1 MSLAIVY
8 SRAQCGM
15 EAPLVT
21 VEVHIAN
28 GLPSLS
34 IVGLPETAVRESKDR
49 VRGAILNSRFEFP
62 TRRITINLAPADLP
76 KDGGRFD
83 LPIALGILA
92 ASGQIPTTRLPHYE
106 FAAEL
111 ALSGELR
118 GVHGILPMTLK
129 TAAAKRT
136 AVVPRENA
144 AEATLVGGA
153 GVLAGCHLLD
163 ITGHLTGVQP
173 LEPQPA
179 RQVSARRPDCADLA
193 DVRGQHHARRA
204 LEIAAAGG
212 HCAHDAGVLP
222 RLLGDPVWRPA
233 CRFSSRLPAGRRR
246 RGDGSP
252 ASNPRKAPLN
262 PEAGFVRAIV
272 VPSQVDPGRGH
283 PGSY

>member
-21 VEVHIAN
+21 VEVHLSN

-62 TRRITINLAPADLP
+62 ARRITINLAPADLP
-76 KDGGRFD
+76 KEGGRFD

-92 ASGQIPTTRLPHYE
+92 ASRQIPSNSLPYYE

-129 TAAAKRT
+129 TAAAQRT
-136 AVVPRENA
+136 AVVSRENA
-144 AEATLVGGA
+144 PEATLA
-153 GVLAGCHLLD
+153 SCASVLAGGHLLD
-163 ITGHLTGVQP
+163 ITAVFVATTGNV
-173 LEPQPA
+173 
-179 RQVSARRPDCADLA
+179 
-193 DVRGQHHARRA
+193 
-204 LEIAAAGG
+204 AG
-212 HCAHDAGVLP
+212 
-222 RLLGDPVWRPA
+222 LLYKP
-233 CRFSSRLPAGRRR
+233 SQ
-246 RGDGSP
+246 
-252 ASNPRKAPLN
+252 
-262 PEAGFVRAIV
+262 AGFVVYDFGIVLRVDGKGHCIDQMGQVGRAADLIKLTELFEMV
-272 VPSQVDPGRGH
+272 GQGHQVDRFVAAEELGYSGKDFLMD
-283 PGSY
+283 GFVKIVG